1 MTNPREIL
9 SRLAARVGNWNDRH
23 FAADT
28 KAESPAFYRSLDRLV
43 SRLYVQGDKAQ
54 HSDGDGDG

>member
-1 MTNPREIL
+1 MTNPREII
-9 SRLAARVGNWNDRH
+9 SRLAAHVGNWNDRH

-43 SRLYVQGDKAQ
+43 GRLYVLPEKR
-54 HSDGDGDG
+54 HNDGQEG